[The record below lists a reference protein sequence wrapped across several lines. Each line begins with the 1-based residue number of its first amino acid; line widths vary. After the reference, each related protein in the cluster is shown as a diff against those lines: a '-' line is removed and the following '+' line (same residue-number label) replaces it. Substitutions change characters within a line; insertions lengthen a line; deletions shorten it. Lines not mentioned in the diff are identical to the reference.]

1 MGNFFWWRY
10 QEKLEVLASQDTR
23 VQAFLTSLWL
33 VNVQNKGVACTR
45 GGRIRF
51 YIIFEGFTFESV
63 VPEKGMEFLFVR
75 KNEFQ
80 IGNMSLLSAVDL
92 TAEFTNL
99 WKGIS
104 FEGLHFIP
112 IMGRPKQWA
121 SSINF
126 KTRKPGTH
134 DHKNLKNQTSSILLQ
149 TKFHKEDQIG
159 PSRKT

>member
-1 MGNFFWWRY
+1 M
-10 QEKLEVLASQDTR
+10 
-23 VQAFLTSLWL
+23 QAFLTSLWL

-63 VPEKGMEFLFVR
+63 VPGKGMEFLFVR

-112 IMGRPKQWA
+112 IMGRPKQ
-121 SSINF
+121 
-126 KTRKPGTH
+126 
-134 DHKNLKNQTSSILLQ
+134 
-149 TKFHKEDQIG
+149 
-159 PSRKT
+159 